1 MNNILHDTK
10 THIYT
15 CTQVMGDADLD
26 HDEYNKTWTG
36 IIRQ

>member
-1 MNNILHDTK
+1 MTQKYTN
-10 THIYT
+10 T

-36 IIRQ
+36 MMRQ